1 MFAPSI
7 PLSIPTVRKSP
18 CFPKEGPLRN
28 LFRAKRLRLAVVGLT
43 LAAVV
48 FHSSGCGTLLHPE
61 RQGQPHSGRIDPS
74 IVLLDGLGLLL
85 FFVPGVIAFAVDF
98 GTGAIYLPPDNYGQS
113 EHGGFAPATCE
124 VIHVP
129 PEELTQEKLETVLSE
144 RTGQPVKFAPGSY
157 HVRELDKTEAKSFKV
172 LGQSE

>member
-1 MFAPSI
+1 
-7 PLSIPTVRKSP
+7 
-18 CFPKEGPLRN
+18 
-28 LFRAKRLRLAVVGLT
+28 
-43 LAAVV
+43 
-48 FHSSGCGTLLHPE
+48 
-61 RQGQPHSGRIDPS
+61 
-74 IVLLDGLGLLL
+74 LDGLGLLL

-98 GTGAIYLPPDNYGQS
+98 GTGAIYLPPDYYGQS